1 MGLRTEDL
9 MQQVRRDLREK
20 LQGSDTIADYVPLPT
35 HVLLRELL
43 EDHDL
48 VKTLTFDPEDWELRP
63 KFRISSH
70 RPFIGPIL
78 VFLKRA
84 IGMPLVGW
92 VLDYST
98 QNFRR
103 QKELNDFLLSC
114 LRALVLENA
123 RRRHELA
130 VLRNDISTA
139 TGADV

>member
-48 VKTLTFDPEDWELRP
+48 VKTFTFDPEDWELRP

>member
-1 MGLRTEDL
+1 MR
-9 MQQVRRDLREK
+9 QVRRDLREK
-20 LQGSDTIADYVPLPT
+20 LQGSDTIADYAPLPT

-43 EDHDL
+43 EDHDI

-70 RPFIGPIL
+70 RPFIGPVL

-103 QKELNDFLLSC
+103 QKEFNDFLLCC
-114 LRALVLENA
+114 LRALVLENT

-139 TGADV
+139 TGVDV